1 MLENKSTLI
10 YALDDER
17 HIRELLSY
25 NLEAEGFTVET
36 FETAEE
42 FWFAMRTITPDL
54 ILLDIMLNDANGMD
68 ICKRLRT
75 MEASKATPVIMLTAK
90 NEEMDRILG
99 LEMGADDYVTKPFSI
114 RELITRVKVQLR
126 KAEKE
131 QVAAVSE
138 MKIGDLEIY
147 IERHEI
153 LYKGQHVELTPK
165 EFDLL
170 VLLAKNVG
178 KPLTREFIIST
189 IWGYDYIGEETR
201 TIDVHIRQIRKQ
213 LDDTNE
219 ELIKTIRGIGYCIK
233 ASE

>member
-1 MLENKSTLI
+1 MENTSTLI

-17 HIRELLSY
+17 HIRELLAY
-25 NLEAEGFTVET
+25 NLEAEGFNVET

-42 FWFAMRTITPDL
+42 FWFAMRTISPDL

-68 ICKRLRT
+68 ICKKIRGT
-75 MEASKATPVIMLTAK
+75 EASRKIPVIMLTAK

-126 KAEKE
+126 KAEAEQEKE
-131 QVAAVSE
+131 LTE
-138 MKIGDLEIY
+138 IKIGDLDIY
-147 IERHEI
+147 IDKHEV
-153 LYKGQHVELTPK
+153 LYKGHPIELTPK

-170 VLLAKNVG
+170 VILAKNAG
-178 KPLTREFIIST
+178 KPLTREYIISN

-201 TIDVHIRQIRKQ
+201 TIDVHVRQIRKQ
-213 LDDTNE
+213 LEDTNE
-219 ELIKTIRGIGYCIK
+219 EIIKTIRGIGYCIK
-233 ASE
+233 GND